1 MQSSAVSTPVAAP
14 AVAHGVRFASDTR
27 FTAFAV
33 ACHICFASDNRNCNS
48 QCSLTRFRTDSSN
61 KHYDIP
67 KPAIARVAAP
77 AVARVVRFASDTR
90 IAAPAV
96 ACHICFASDN
106 RNCNSQCSRTR
117 FRTNV

>member
-1 MQSSAVSTPVAAP
+1 MQSSAVSTPIAAP
-14 AVAHGVRFASDTR
+14 TVARVVRFASDTR

-33 ACHICFASDNRNCNS
+33 ACKICFAADSRNCNS
-48 QCSLTRFRTDSSN
+48 QCSRTMFRTDSSN

-67 KPAIARVAAP
+67 KPTVAHG
-77 AVARVVRFASDTR
+77 VRFASDTR
-90 IAAPAV
+90 VTAPVV
-96 ACHICFASDN
+96 ACHICFAADN